1 VRPFHHKLLSG
12 LAFTQ
17 EKKVLAKAGDVNKV
31 LTIGIG
37 KLVTC
42 KACLNAKA

>member
-1 VRPFHHKLLSG
+1 MRTNQTQPQTI

-17 EKKVLAKAGDVNKV
+17 VRRILAKAGDVNKV
-31 LTIGIG
+31 LTIG
-37 KLVTC
+37 KLVTY